1 MRVLKFL
8 FVEVIVDPKKTKKNI
23 ETLRKHAIKAQK
35 TSPQTTKNAL
45 DITKDQPISGYCMVD
60 KMGSGGMG
68 TVFKAQNIETG
79 DFVALKLLY
88 PGHNND
94 EKILQQ
100 FINEGM
106 MLIKLN
112 HPNIL
117 KGLDFGVSKGF
128 YFLILELV
136 DGESLISFIEKG
148 FSFTE
153 EYALKVALQ
162 ITRALVYLEK
172 KEIVHRDIKPANI
185 LMLGKKAKLCDL
197 ALSTEI
203 KNLQEDDQ
211 STCGTIEYMSPEQAR
226 AETSLDSRSDI
237 YSLGITCIQ
246 MISGKLPFEG
256 DEPREIM
263 KRHIY
268 EPINLNKL
276 GSFSPAMR
284 KLLFNMTEKK
294 QKDRLTATVLKEE
307 IKKIL
312 RTYNKF

>member
-1 MRVLKFL
+1 MDSKN
-8 FVEVIVDPKKTKKNI
+8 TQKNI
-23 ETLRKHAIKAQK
+23 DTLRRHAIKVQK
-35 TSPQTTKNAL
+35 TRSQITQNAL
-45 DITKDQPISGYCMVD
+45 NIENEQPIEGYCMIE

-79 DFVALKLLY
+79 DFLALKLLY

-94 EKILQQ
+94 QKILQQ
-100 FINEGM
+100 FIHEGM
-106 MLIKLN
+106 TLIKLD

-128 YFLILELV
+128 YFLALELV

-153 EYALKVALQ
+153 EHALKVALQ
-162 ITRALVYLEK
+162 IARALCYLEK
-172 KEIVHRDIKPANI
+172 KDIVHRDIKPANI
-185 LMLGKKAKLCDL
+185 LLLGTKAKLCDL
-197 ALSTEI
+197 ALSIEI
-203 KNLQEDDQ
+203 KSLQKSDGDL
-211 STCGTIEYMSPEQAR
+211 TCGTIEYISPEQAR
-226 AETSLDSRSDI
+226 GEKSLDSRSDV

-256 DEPREIM
+256 ENAQEIM

-268 EPINLNKL
+268 EPINLNQL
-276 GSFSPAMR
+276 GSFSPPVR
-284 KLLFNMTEKK
+284 KLLFHMTEKK
-294 QKDRLTATVLKEE
+294 QEDRLTATMLKEQ

-312 RTYNKF
+312 RKKS